1 MFRSEASGETFGLL
15 AAKAGLLLSSLL
27 EEEWLQLAQLKQGS
41 SSFSAPGGRCQVK
54 ENQQCENCL
63 AFCRK
68 RPEPVAIRICV
79 TKNGPSYKLT
89 PEIK

>member
-41 SSFSAPGGRCQVK
+41 SFSAPGGRCQVK

-68 RPEPVAIRICV
+68 RPERSD
-79 TKNGPSYKLT
+79 TYLSYKKGAQLQ
-89 PEIK
+89 IDSQD

>member
-1 MFRSEASGETFGLL
+1 MKKKAGSGETFGLL

-41 SSFSAPGGRCQVK
+41 SFSAPGGRCQVK

-68 RPEPVAIRICV
+68 RPERSD
-79 TKNGPSYKLT
+79 TYLSYKKGPSYKLT
-89 PEIK
+89 PKIK

>member
-41 SSFSAPGGRCQVK
+41 SFSAPGGRCQVK

-68 RPEPVAIRICV
+68 RPERSD
-79 TKNGPSYKLT
+79 TYLSYKKGPSYKLT
-89 PEIK
+89 PKIK